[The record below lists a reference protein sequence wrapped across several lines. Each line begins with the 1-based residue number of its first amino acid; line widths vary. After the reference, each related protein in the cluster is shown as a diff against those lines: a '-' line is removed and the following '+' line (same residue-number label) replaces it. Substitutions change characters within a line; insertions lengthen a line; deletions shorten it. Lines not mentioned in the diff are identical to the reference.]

1 MKIMAETLHLQDKN
15 TNTVTY
21 ARKDTDTTTKDT
33 HKNFNKNL
41 GKNTI
46 DNSSLNVAFRGNS
59 SSIVYTKPEVKQ
71 NHITQELPIEEK
83 VTDRVS
89 TGEIA
94 KNITLSMIPI
104 YGTVREFQ
112 KGNIGWGI
120 FGAVTDALTL
130 IPVIGTGAKAIGTA
144 IRGGS
149 AAVKAVRVGLTAAE
163 VTSKITTATVAK
175 QFAEGAAEGLI
186 KSGKELGQAALRV
199 ADPGIELIYNSGIY
213 FRRRTENLVTKITS
227 SSAKINNI
235 KEDRNIVKAI
245 NNSSVI
251 KNKLKNYSLSTNKP
265 DVSAI
270 LNYAHD
276 LIKKTD
282 YSWHQINK
290 ENPLKLF
297 DHEAR
302 RKFNREF
309 LSCDISPYSLAE
321 KNNMLK
327 NMEGDFGNRIRG
339 ITDFVAEQVGKN
351 SENMRLIS
359 TASKY
364 SSVMEDMIFLL
375 RNQSN
380 KITSEISQP
389 LYIKSIQD
397 LKKSEINS
405 LSEIGIKKNDLL

>member
-1 MKIMAETLHLQDKN
+1 MKIMAETLYLQGKN
-15 TNTVTY
+15 TNIVTY
-21 ARKDTDTTTKDT
+21 ARKNTDTTTKDV
-33 HKNFNKNL
+33 HKKCNKNI
-41 GKNTI
+41 GENTI
-46 DNSSLNVAFRGNS
+46 DNSSVSVTFRGNS
-59 SSIVYTKPEVKQ
+59 SSIVYKKPEIKQ
-71 NHITQELPIEEK
+71 KKITQELPMEEK
-83 VTDRVS
+83 VTNRVS

-94 KNITLSMIPI
+94 KDITLSMIPI

-120 FGAVTDALTL
+120 FGAITDALTL
-130 IPVIGTGAKAIGTA
+130 IPVIGAGAKAIGTA

-149 AAVKAVRVGLTAAE
+149 AAVKALRVGLTTAE
-163 VTSKITTATVAK
+163 VTSKITTVTVAK
-175 QFAEGAAEGLI
+175 QFATGASEGL
-186 KSGKELGQAALRV
+186 GKLGKAALRV
-199 ADPGIELIYNSGIY
+199 VDPGIDLIYNSGIY
-213 FRRRTENLVTKITS
+213 FGRKTENLVTKITS

-235 KEDRNIVKAI
+235 KEDGNIVNAI
-245 NNSSVI
+245 NKPSVA
-251 KNKLKNYSLSTNKP
+251 KNKLKNYSVSTNKP
-265 DVSAI
+265 DVSAM

-282 YSWHQINK
+282 YAWHQINK

-309 LSCDISPYSLAE
+309 LSCDISSYSLAE

-327 NMEGDFGNRIRG
+327 NMEGNFGKRIRG

-375 RNQSN
+375 RNQSHT
-380 KITSEISQP
+380 IASEISQP
-389 LYIKSIQD
+389 LYINSIQD
-397 LKKSEINS
+397 LKKLEINS
-405 LSEIGIKKNDLL
+405 LSEIGIKRNDLL